1 MVAEI
6 AFVFV
11 VVALALPGL
20 VVRAFELAI
29 HVSRLGQSHVPGRE
43 VLPRAAPIES
53 APQKLNAT
61 RSAYRSTWV
70 EHV

>member
-20 VVRAFELAI
+20 IRAFELAI
-29 HVSRLGQSHVPGRE
+29 HVRRLGQSHVSDRE
-43 VLPRAAPIES
+43 AWRAPPR
-53 APQKLNAT
+53 
-61 RSAYRSTWV
+61 
-70 EHV
+70 